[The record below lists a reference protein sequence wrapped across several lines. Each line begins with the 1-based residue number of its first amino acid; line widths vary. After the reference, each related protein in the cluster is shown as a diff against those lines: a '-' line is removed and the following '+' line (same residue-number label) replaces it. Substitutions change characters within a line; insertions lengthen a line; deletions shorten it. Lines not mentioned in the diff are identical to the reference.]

1 MRKKRVLVFGGSGFI
16 GSHVSDV
23 LSSSGYNVTIFDIKK
38 SPYISGSQKMI
49 IGDINNKENIDK
61 AIENNDIVYNFAG
74 ISDIDECHKE
84 PIKAL
89 KMNILGNA
97 YIIESIIKH
106 KIKRY
111 LYASSAYVYSMSGT
125 FYRICKQ
132 TSEQIIESYS
142 KDNSFNYTIL
152 RFGSLYG
159 SRSGKNNSINK
170 IITSALKK
178 KEIHY
183 YGDGSETR
191 EFIHVN
197 DAANLSITALE
208 EKYKNQILMLTGKKS
223 IKYIELLRMIK
234 EMLDDKVKIEIH
246 SKKSDTHYKITP
258 YSFNP
263 KFAKKLTI
271 NPHID
276 LGQGIL
282 SLISEI
288 HKSLYPKKY
297 Y

>member
-16 GSHVSDV
+16 GSHVADV

-97 YIIESIIKH
+97 YIIESIIKY

-132 TSEQIIESYS
+132 TSEQMIPQDAS
-142 KDNSFNYTIL
+142 K
-152 RFGSLYG
+152 
-159 SRSGKNNSINK
+159 
-170 IITSALKK
+170 
-178 KEIHY
+178 
-183 YGDGSETR
+183 
-191 EFIHVN
+191 
-197 DAANLSITALE
+197 
-208 EKYKNQILMLTGKKS
+208 
-223 IKYIELLRMIK
+223 
-234 EMLDDKVKIEIH
+234 
-246 SKKSDTHYKITP
+246 
-258 YSFNP
+258 
-263 KFAKKLTI
+263 
-271 NPHID
+271 
-276 LGQGIL
+276 
-282 SLISEI
+282 
-288 HKSLYPKKY
+288 
-297 Y
+297 